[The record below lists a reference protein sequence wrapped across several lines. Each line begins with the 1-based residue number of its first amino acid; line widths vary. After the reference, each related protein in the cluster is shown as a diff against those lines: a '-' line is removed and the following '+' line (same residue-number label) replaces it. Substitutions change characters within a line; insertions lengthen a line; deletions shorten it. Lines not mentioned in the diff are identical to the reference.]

1 MRDYNLQAGAK
12 NLTKRG
18 SINQQESAPI
28 SSMDTFI
35 HNLPKLELHLHIEGT
50 LTPERKL
57 FLAQRND
64 ISISHTT
71 AESIRATYNFNSL
84 ASFLTIY
91 YDGMKVLLHEQDFY
105 DLAMDYLQKANEQ
118 NVRYVEMF
126 FDPQAHTG
134 RGVAFKS
141 VVEGLARACKVAE
154 EKWGIIGR
162 LIMCFLRDHEVG

>member
-1 MRDYNLQAGAK
+1 MRDYNLQVGAK

-57 FLAQRND
+57 LLANRNGLD
-64 ISISHTT
+64 IGHSTT
-71 AESIRATYNFNSL
+71 TSIRSTYQFDTL
-84 ASFLTIY
+84 ASFLKIY
-91 YDGMKVLLHEQDFY
+91 YDGMRVLLHEPDFF
-105 DLAMDYLQKANEQ
+105 DLGMDYLRKAANQ
-118 NVRYVEMF
+118 NVRYVEIF

-134 RGVAFKS
+134 RGVAF
-141 VVEGLARACKVAE
+141 
-154 EKWGIIGR
+154 
-162 LIMCFLRDHEVG
+162 RDIV